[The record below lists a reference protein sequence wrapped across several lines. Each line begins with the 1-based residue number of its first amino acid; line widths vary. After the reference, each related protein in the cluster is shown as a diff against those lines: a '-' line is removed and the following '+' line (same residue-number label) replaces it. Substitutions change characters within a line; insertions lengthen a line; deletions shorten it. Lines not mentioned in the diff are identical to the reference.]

1 MGPPKLSYERI
12 APPNSFIHVQD
23 FKTPTDLAKSVT
35 IRSFFKTL
43 SSIHNGNHFQ
53 VPVTLG
59 LSSRGISEIPWSVKI
74 IAINQFSLN
83 SVQLGKVAT
92 RPNVLN
98 LGAVNCAG
106 RCRRCKDQR
115 GDKFRASSICGQT
128 VPAIQTGLTRRGAT
142 NEDPTGWS
150 QRSYIKSQR
159 WKTQSLMC
167 KCLFDRCQS
176 VFQALCICVTL
187 DMTHGNVVVHILE
200 PPCF

>member
-23 FKTPTDLAKSVT
+23 FKTPKDLAMSVT
-35 IRSFFKTL
+35 IASFFKTL

-74 IAINQFSLN
+74 IAINQFQLN

-115 GDKFRASSICGQT
+115 GDRFRASSMCGRT
-128 VPAIQTGLTRRGAT
+128 AAATQTGLTRRGAS
-142 NEDPTGWS
+142 NDGPAG
-150 QRSYIKSQR
+150 RACHIGA
-159 WKTQSLMC
+159 TQSLRAGSRIDEEYSQRYSRRV
-167 KCLFDRCQS
+167 LVHS
-176 VFQALCICVTL
+176 PHLVFPFLSSW
-187 DMTHGNVVVHILE
+187 
-200 PPCF
+200 

>member
-1 MGPPKLSYERI
+1 MGPPKLSYEGI

-142 NEDPTGWS
+142 NEAEAKGAT
-150 QRSYIKSQR
+150 
-159 WKTQSLMC
+159 
-167 KCLFDRCQS
+167 
-176 VFQALCICVTL
+176 
-187 DMTHGNVVVHILE
+187 
-200 PPCF
+200 